1 MAFLDSIT
9 GNLPS
14 LPSIAS
20 LSANLELGGVSAG
33 AIGAGLGALGTVAS
47 IGTVIAL
54 LKVALGPYRMAP
66 DNKLT
71 IGGLPGVKQLS
82 GKDAL
87 KMAIAIFA
95 SVNIFKAAAEF
106 IKKVADKFHSHADPA
121 SSTGVSANTTSADVT
136 KFNPASTTLLNS
148 IGALQVFSTATNTAT
163 LYLAGNTGTS
173 VGNLWWNT
181 KPSLASTA
189 TGSYQSIFYST
200 KLFTDGL
207 CGVTTSDGVI
217 PIEQIL
223 DAIATGPKEGITTTA
238 TSSIIIP
245 SLETFA
251 NVLYNPVYI
260 NSATTTLVTLI
271 TLANTSTTTQSQLQ
285 TAITQFNTATQALS
299 AALTRDI
306 TNQTNYVKQTSNVSA
321 LMQSVQIYNNIQN
334 NHSVEVVNFYKSTL
348 NPAMVDTIDG
358 MSTLQ
363 DLTSVNTET
372 VYAALAKIGVANT
385 VVTS

>member
-1 MAFLDSIT
+1 MSFF
-9 GNLPS
+9 
-14 LPSIAS
+14 PSIATIE
-20 LSANLELGGVSAG
+20 ANLQLAGVSAG
-33 AIGAGLGALGTVAS
+33 AAGAIGTGISGLGTIANVGL
-47 IGTVIAL
+47 VIAL

-82 GKDAL
+82 GIGAL

-106 IKKVADKFHSHADPA
+106 IKKVADEFHSHADPA

-136 KFNPASTTLLNS
+136 KFNPVSDALSNS

-173 VGNLWWNT
+173 VGNLWWTT

-207 CGVTTSDGVI
+207 CGVTTGDGVM

-223 DAIATGPKEGITTTA
+223 DAIANGPKEGLTTTA

-251 NVLYNPVYI
+251 NTLYNPVYI

-306 TNQTNYVKQTSNVSA
+306 TNQTNYVIQTSNVST

-385 VVTS
+385 VVPSK